1 MIFLI
6 KNKYSQKIYCRST
19 ILSQSESEPNQLI
32 KDSTLVEGITKAFT
46 KSLLGSIITP
56 NEWGYMWIIDGIAEL
71 FCYNLLNDHIINNYS
86 DIKTFDALVRAKM
99 IDTYSDAQSL
109 TEHVYETS
117 QIIRARG
124 FLLKYKGILFNI
136 I

>member
-1 MIFLI
+1 ME
-6 KNKYSQKIYCRST
+6 T
-19 ILSQSESEPNQLI
+19 ITI
-32 KDSTLVEGITKAFT
+32 AFT

-56 NEWGYMWIIDGIAEL
+56 KEWGYMWIIDGIAEL
-71 FCYNLLNDHIINNYS
+71 FSYDLLNDQIIDGVS
-86 DIKTFDALVRAKM
+86 DIKTVDSLERAKM

-124 FLLKYKGILFNI
+124 FLLKYKGILYKI